1 MPLNEPGRWNFFIS
15 HVQNECGAEALA
27 IATQLGP
34 ADCWLDVNM
43 ADKSEKA
50 MREGVENSEYFVLI
64 LSDDYLKRAFTLKEI
79 RWCLELGKPIISAYK
94 RGTAVGSV
102 LGTSPPDLRC
112 LAAVDSVEV
121 NRSNKEFFKVTVV
134 GGRWCKLDPGLKAP
148 PGFQT
153 LVVKRMTVL

>member
-1 MPLNEPGRWNFFIS
+1 MPLNKPGKWKYFIS
-15 HVQNECGAEALA
+15 HVQTEAGAEALA
-27 IATQLGP
+27 IATALGED
-34 ADCWLDVNM
+34 DCWLDVHM
-43 ADKSEKA
+43 AEQSENA
-50 MREGVENSEYFVLI
+50 MREGVENSEYFVVI
-64 LSDDYLKRAFTLKEI
+64 LSESYFKRPFTLKEV
-79 RWCLELGKPIISAYK
+79 RWCLELGIPIISAYK

-121 NRSNKEFFKVTVV
+121 NRSDKDFFKVTMV